1 MSTLIFFVALA
12 VAAGFCLP
20 IQAGINAHLS
30 QLTRSSILAATISFG
45 VGTAALVAYALV
57 LRIPLPPAAALG
69 GSSWWVW
76 TGGVYGAFFVTVTVV
91 LAPKLGAAS
100 MVALIV
106 AGQML
111 MSVFLDHYGLL
122 GFPLHPINWARL
134 AGVFLLV
141 GGVVMIRW
149 F

>member
-1 MSTLIFFVALA
+1 MSAFIFYILLA

-20 IQAGINAHLS
+20 VQAGINAHLS

-45 VGTAALVAYALV
+45 VGTAALVAYSLM

-69 GSSWWVW
+69 GSAWWVW
-76 TGGVYGAFFVTVTVV
+76 TGGFYGAFFVTVTVV

-111 MSVFLDHYGLL
+111 MSVLLDHYGLL
-122 GFPLHPINWARL
+122 GFPMHPINWARL
-134 AGVFLLV
+134 TGVGLLV
-141 GGVVMIRW
+141 GGVIMIRW